1 MKNIQGPEKII
12 KGKGGR
18 EREVEIGGEVRRRR
32 RKGIEQ
38 SGEAKK

>member
-1 MKNIQGPEKII
+1 MKNLQGPAKII

-18 EREVEIGGEVRRRR
+18 EREVEIGEEVRRRR